1 MQAAGR
7 AWGVKNSGK
16 SEVVYVSGGD
26 GSTSQGEF
34 HEMLNF
40 ASLHQLPLVIA
51 IQNNQWA
58 ISVPFAD
65 QCGADL
71 VALGNSYSGLATYE
85 VDGGDVSVL
94 TQTFERAVSDA
105 RHRHIP
111 ALVIVNVVR
120 LESHSNS
127 DNQAKYRSEEDLS
140 CCQAQDPLVRL
151 EKSLL
156 DDLGLRMR

>member
-1 MQAAGR
+1 M
-7 AWGVKNSGK
+7 
-16 SEVVYVSGGD
+16 
-26 GSTSQGEF
+26 
-34 HEMLNF
+34 
-40 ASLHQLPLVIA
+40 
-51 IQNNQWA
+51 
-58 ISVPFAD
+58 
-65 QCGADL
+65 
-71 VALGNSYSGLATYE
+71 
-85 VDGGDVSVL
+85 L

-156 DDLGLRMR
+156 DDFGVAHEVIEQIKAELQETVNQACELAESAPFPCKGATKHEVFAPYNISLIDYEMH